1 MALTLALCL
10 PAESADGILLPPAP
24 IGPGGEDS
32 ITTSQ
37 GVKCSQSINSSSGY
51 LDIGVAAGGGLN
63 LGTTSLGAQPNT
75 LGYARVVIPLGTPP
89 NRLDCSR
96 LYEMEIERLQREIE
110 LLSIGLE

>member
-10 PAESADGILLPPAP
+10 PAEGADGILLPPAP

-37 GVKCSQSINSSSGY
+37 GVTCSQSINSSSGY
-51 LDIGVAAGGGLN
+51 LDFGVAAGGGLSV
-63 LGTTSLGAQPNT
+63 GTASLNAQPTT
-75 LGYARVVIPLGTPP
+75 LGYARIVIPLGTPP
-89 NRLDCSR
+89 GRLDCSR